1 MATESPLRFIEN
13 NGADS
18 WLLDEDTSEFAST
31 SNLVSEELGLLL
43 KGQKFHGSKNV
54 NGLSRSGSAPPS
66 MEGSRAAFDI
76 LRNQT
81 ADLGVSLENLSN
93 AVQNCGSEEQLRAHP
108 AYLAYYCA
116 NVNLNPRLPPPL
128 ISRENRH
135 LMQHIG
141 GFGDN
146 RRMPSFDDNSKPSF
160 LFSRPALSTHN
171 EEPEDD
177 RSPTAESSD
186 WTDKKTDIF
195 PGHSTPVQGCHM
207 YPTDLVQEQTSYP
220 VYSDHSHHSSHTVI
234 EQAAIQN
241 ALSNHLNDYSNG
253 MTNSET
259 RTPGAHTCTP
269 HLGSHSVGF
278 VLNGDTGAVPV
289 PGSSSTDRTV
299 NLHKGKKKS
308 SSGDTSI
315 DKSVPP
321 SNIIRSDRDNI
332 EDEMMNLR
340 LSADDHR
347 SHHSWQNSQQV
358 GLYTTSSSSHAQ
370 IGQSQIIAQGVTH
383 SQNTGDHV
391 SHGQPKLPSVEMQP
405 LLQSAGTVP
414 SLYVPGAG
422 YGAPY
427 YHNLQFPSV
436 LPLQFGIGGY
446 TLNPS
451 LVSPLVTA
459 YPPHHS
465 AMPMP
470 FDNVVGPNF
479 SARASGIS
487 SGGNAVAGV
496 DMQQLYKMYGQLGLA
511 IQPPFPDP
519 LCMPFYQ
526 HYSTDALAAA
536 GQYDSKI
543 SRGSAVGSPAG
554 TYDLQ
559 KGPGSSAYLPEQRPQ
574 VMGVGGVNT
583 LNAIK
588 GVTISPGYYGNPPN
602 MGLLM
607 QFPGSPLASPVS
619 QGSPVA
625 RTSFSGRKNDNTKF
639 PFSSER
645 ITGSSGCS
653 IQRGGE
659 KVDDPISYSFLEEL
673 KSNKA
678 RRYDLSDIG
687 GRIVEFSADQHGS
700 RFIQQKLET
709 CSADEKASVF
719 REVLPHAYSLMT
731 DVFGN
736 YVIQKFFEYGNP
748 EQRKELANKLVGHV
762 LPLSLQ
768 MYGCRVIQKA
778 LEVIEL
784 EQKTQL
790 VQELDGN
797 VMRCVRD
804 QNGNHVIQKCIE
816 CVPSEKIGFIISAFR
831 GQVANLST
839 HPYGCRVIQR
849 VLEHC
854 TDISQ
859 SHCIVDEIL
868 QSACLLAQDQYG
880 NYVTQHVLERGKP
893 HERSQIIHSLSGQI
907 VQMSQH
913 KFASNVIEKC
923 FEYGNTEERDYLIKE
938 IVGQTEGNDNLL
950 VMMKDQFANYV
961 VQKILD
967 TCTDKQREV
976 LLNLIKVHLQALKK
990 YTYGKH
996 IVARVEQLCGEGDSY
1011 STG

>member
-1 MATESPLRFIEN
+1 IITRATSREALEPRDFGGGGGCGLAAAQSHLRDQLPPACSERVTRQKAARHASRQPSDQRLEQSTTDAVPRVHTSVPHFWHASTYPSSGTPNASSPLLSRHITHHQSTDSALITKPHLAPSSRDSSHRPTRDPDGSPDASSNHGVGMSRSWKLFEQHKFWVLNKQLLVIMATESPLRFIEN

-18 WLLDEDTSEFAST
+18 WILDEDSSEFAST

-43 KGQKFHGSKNV
+43 KGQKYHGSKNI

-76 LRNQT
+76 LRNPT

-146 RRMPSFDDNSKPSF
+146 RRMPSFDDNSKSSF
-160 LFSRPALSTHN
+160 LFSRPVLSTHN

-186 WTDKKTDIF
+186 WTDKKTVFF
-195 PGHSTPVQGCHM
+195 PGHSTPVQGRNM
-207 YPTDLVQEQTSYP
+207 YPTDLVQNSYP
-220 VYSDHSHHSSHTVI
+220 VYGDHSHHSSHTII
-234 EQAAIQN
+234 EQAARQN

-289 PGSSSTDRTV
+289 PGSASTGRTV
-299 NLHKGKKKS
+299 NLHQGKKKS
-308 SSGDTSI
+308 SSGDTSM

-321 SNIIRSDRDNI
+321 GIIIRSDRDNI
-332 EDEMMNLR
+332 EDEMKNLR
-340 LSADDHR
+340 LSTDDHR
-347 SHHSWQNSQQV
+347 SHHSRLNSQQV
-358 GLYTTSSSSHAQ
+358 GLYATSSSSHAQ

-383 SQNTGDHV
+383 SQNTGDHA
-391 SHGQPKLPSVEMQP
+391 SYGQPKLPSVEMQP
-405 LLQSAGTVP
+405 FLQSAGTVP

-487 SGGNAVAGV
+487 TGGNAVPGV
-496 DMQQLYKMYGQLGLA
+496 DMQQLIKIYGQLGLA

-519 LCMPFYQ
+519 LYMPFYQ
-526 HYSTDALAAA
+526 HYSTDALATS

-588 GVTISPGYYGNPPN
+588 GVTISPGYYGNLPN

-625 RTSFSGRKNDNTKF
+625 RASFSGRKNDNTKF

-645 ITGSSGCS
+645 ITGSSGLP

-678 RRYDLSDIG
+678 RRYDLSDIA
-687 GRIVEFSADQHGS
+687 GRIVEFRQ
-700 RFIQQKLET
+700 
-709 CSADEKASVF
+709 
-719 REVLPHAYSLMT
+719 VL
-731 DVFGN
+731 
-736 YVIQKFFEYGNP
+736 IFF
-748 EQRKELANKLVGHV
+748 
-762 LPLSLQ
+762 
-768 MYGCRVIQKA
+768 
-778 LEVIEL
+778 
-784 EQKTQL
+784 
-790 VQELDGN
+790 
-797 VMRCVRD
+797 
-804 QNGNHVIQKCIE
+804 
-816 CVPSEKIGFIISAFR
+816 
-831 GQVANLST
+831 
-839 HPYGCRVIQR
+839 
-849 VLEHC
+849 
-854 TDISQ
+854 
-859 SHCIVDEIL
+859 
-868 QSACLLAQDQYG
+868 
-880 NYVTQHVLERGKP
+880 
-893 HERSQIIHSLSGQI
+893 
-907 VQMSQH
+907 
-913 KFASNVIEKC
+913 
-923 FEYGNTEERDYLIKE
+923 
-938 IVGQTEGNDNLL
+938 
-950 VMMKDQFANYV
+950 
-961 VQKILD
+961 
-967 TCTDKQREV
+967 
-976 LLNLIKVHLQALKK
+976 
-990 YTYGKH
+990 
-996 IVARVEQLCGEGDSY
+996 
-1011 STG
+1011 

>member
-1 MATESPLRFIEN
+1 MIAINTMLSHKHFLESMAVELKLR
-13 NGADS
+13 
-18 WLLDEDTSEFAST
+18 
-31 SNLVSEELGLLL
+31 LVTYILHMDPDNWFDGPHEVGL
-43 KGQKFHGSKNV
+43 F
-54 NGLSRSGSAPPS
+54 
-66 MEGSRAAFDI
+66 
-76 LRNQT
+76 
-81 ADLGVSLENLSN
+81 
-93 AVQNCGSEEQLRAHP
+93 
-108 AYLAYYCA
+108 
-116 NVNLNPRLPPPL
+116 
-128 ISRENRH
+128 
-135 LMQHIG
+135 LM
-141 GFGDN
+141 
-146 RRMPSFDDNSKPSF
+146 
-160 LFSRPALSTHN
+160 L
-171 EEPEDD
+171 
-177 RSPTAESSD
+177 
-186 WTDKKTDIF
+186 
-195 PGHSTPVQGCHM
+195 
-207 YPTDLVQEQTSYP
+207 QEQTSYP
-220 VYSDHSHHSSHTVI
+220 VYSDHSHHSSHTII

-278 VLNGDTGAVPV
+278 VLNGDTGAVAV
-289 PGSSSTDRTV
+289 PGSASTDRTV
-299 NLHKGKKKS
+299 NLHQGKKKS

-321 SNIIRSDRDNI
+321 SIIIRSDRDNI
-332 EDEMMNLR
+332 EDEMKNLR
-340 LSADDHR
+340 LSTDDHR
-347 SHHSWQNSQQV
+347 SHHSRQNSQQV
-358 GLYTTSSSSHAQ
+358 GLYTTSPSHAQ

-487 SGGNAVAGV
+487 TGGNAVPGV
-496 DMQQLYKMYGQLGLA
+496 DMQQLYKIYGQLGLA
-511 IQPPFPDP
+511 IQPPFSDP
-519 LCMPFYQ
+519 LYMPFYQ

-559 KGPGSSAYLPEQRPQ
+559 KGPGSSAYLPEQRPSQ

-678 RRYDLSDIG
+678 RRYDLSDIA
-687 GRIVEFSADQHGS
+687 GRIVEFRQVLIFLISTS
-700 RFIQQKLET
+700 FFI
-709 CSADEKASVF
+709 V
-719 REVLPHAYSLMT
+719 
-731 DVFGN
+731 
-736 YVIQKFFEYGNP
+736 
-748 EQRKELANKLVGHV
+748 
-762 LPLSLQ
+762 
-768 MYGCRVIQKA
+768 
-778 LEVIEL
+778 
-784 EQKTQL
+784 
-790 VQELDGN
+790 
-797 VMRCVRD
+797 
-804 QNGNHVIQKCIE
+804 
-816 CVPSEKIGFIISAFR
+816 
-831 GQVANLST
+831 
-839 HPYGCRVIQR
+839 
-849 VLEHC
+849 
-854 TDISQ
+854 
-859 SHCIVDEIL
+859 IVDFLHDVMIL
-868 QSACLLAQDQYG
+868 FLYLLHQ
-880 NYVTQHVLERGKP
+880 
-893 HERSQIIHSLSGQI
+893 
-907 VQMSQH
+907 
-913 KFASNVIEKC
+913 C
-923 FEYGNTEERDYLIKE
+923 
-938 IVGQTEGNDNLL
+938 
-950 VMMKDQFANYV
+950 
-961 VQKILD
+961 
-967 TCTDKQREV
+967 
-976 LLNLIKVHLQALKK
+976 
-990 YTYGKH
+990 
-996 IVARVEQLCGEGDSY
+996 
-1011 STG
+1011 